1 MCVYIVSMNS
11 QTIQPKLF
19 AIAEPNR
26 FNILQIL
33 KEGPSSVSEIVGKL
47 GISQPHVSRHLR
59 ILAELGIVRVQ
70 KKAQLR
76 IYSIEAQPFQEINAW
91 LQSFS
96 QVWDD
101 RMDNLE
107 EYLNKM

>member
-1 MCVYIVSMNS
+1 MNNN
-11 QTIQPKLF
+11 TIQLKLS

-26 FNILQIL
+26 FNILQLL
-33 KEGPSSVSEIVGKL
+33 KEGPSSVRNIVDKL

-76 IYSIEAQPFQEINAW
+76 IYSLEAQPFQEINVW

-101 RMDNLE
+101 RMDNLD
-107 EYLNKM
+107 EYLDKM

>member
-1 MCVYIVSMNS
+1 MNS

-76 IYSIEAQPFQEINAW
+76 IYSLEAQPFQEINAW

>member
-1 MCVYIVSMNS
+1 MYIIAMNT

-33 KEGPSSVSEIVGKL
+33 KEGPSSVSEIVEKL

-59 ILAELGIVRVQ
+59 ILADLGIVRVQ

-76 IYSIEAQPFQEINAW
+76 IYSLEAQPFQEINAW
-91 LQSFS
+91 LQSFA

-107 EYLNKM
+107 AYLDKM